1 MNEQLDLYCNTILV
15 GHLRQITAKK
25 LVFQYSESW
34 LGNNQAFPLSIQL
47 PLNNSIYSD
56 EQTLPFFENMLP
68 ESIIRQT
75 LAQQFHISENNVFGM
90 LEKIGGDCAGAI
102 SLFPPDF
109 QPTLSEARYQ
119 EVNDNEIEKIVL
131 DLPIHPF
138 LANRKLRLSLAG
150 AQNKLPIYFKNNAIY
165 LPIEKLPSSH
175 ILKPPIQR
183 FTHSVINE
191 FFSMKFAE
199 TLGLPIPTITLR
211 KNNIPLYIIER
222 FDRASN
228 SAGELIR
235 IHQED
240 FCQALGLLSSQKYES
255 EGGPSLAQCFTLVK
269 TYSTQPAVDIIN
281 LLNWIICNYLIGN
294 ADAHAKNLSFIITEA
309 GPRLSPFYDI
319 LCTHIYPEL
328 DSRYAMK
335 IGGENR
341 PQWIKKRHWERLA
354 DGIQVKPTLIY
365 SAIEQM
371 LEKYFNILPNLL
383 DLFPAPLTDTEQK
396 FILGIIELTQKR
408 AKDLTSCL
416 SNK

>member
-1 MNEQLDLYCNTILV
+1 MSDQLDLYCNTMLV
-15 GHLRQITAKK
+15 GNLRQIARKK
-25 LVFQYSESW
+25 LAFQYSESW
-34 LGNNQAFPLSIQL
+34 LENNQAFPLSIRL
-47 PLNNSIYSD
+47 PLNNNIYSD
-56 EQTLPFFENMLP
+56 EQVLPFFENILP

-75 LAQQFHISENNVFGM
+75 LAQQFHISDTNVFGM

-102 SLFPPDF
+102 SLFPPDS
-109 QPTLSEARYQ
+109 QPTRSEARYQ
-119 EVNDNEIEKIVL
+119 EVNDDEIEKIVL
-131 DLPIHPF
+131 DLPKHPF

-150 AQNKLPIYFKNNAIY
+150 AQNKLPIYFNNNIIY
-165 LPIEKLPSSH
+165 LPTGRLPSSH

-183 FTHSVINE
+183 FKYSVINE
-191 FFSMKFAE
+191 FFSMKFAQA
-199 TLGLPIPTITLR
+199 LGLPIPTIALR
-211 KNNIPLYIIER
+211 KNNTPLYIIKR
-222 FDRASN
+222 FDRVSN

-269 TYSTQPAVDIIN
+269 TYSTQPAVDIIY
-281 LLNWIICNYLIGN
+281 LLNWVIFNYLIGN

-309 GPRLSPFYDI
+309 GPKLSPCYDI

-354 DGIQVKPTLIY
+354 DSIQVKPTLIY
-365 SAIEQM
+365 SAMEQIV
-371 LEKYFNILPNLL
+371 EKYFNILPELL
-383 DLFPAPLTDTEQK
+383 GLFPDPLTDAEQK
-396 FILGIIELTQKR
+396 FVLGIIELTQKR
-408 AKDLTSCL
+408 AKELTICL
-416 SNK
+416 SSK

>member
-15 GHLRQITAKK
+15 GHLRQITPKK
-25 LVFQYSESW
+25 LAFQYSESW
-34 LGNNQAFPLSIQL
+34 LENKQAFPLSIQL
-47 PLNNSIYSD
+47 PLNNNVYLD

-109 QPTLSEARYQ
+109 QPTLSEAKYQ
-119 EVNDNEIEKIVL
+119 KVNDNEIEKIVL
-131 DLPIHPF
+131 DLPAHPF

-150 AQNKLPIYFKNNAIY
+150 AQNKLPIYFNHNTIY
-165 LPIEKLPSSH
+165 LPIERLPSSH

-183 FTHSVINE
+183 FKHSVINE

-199 TLGLPIPTITLR
+199 ALGLPIPTITLR
-211 KNNIPLYIIER
+211 KNNTPLYIIER

-269 TYSTQPAVDIIN
+269 TYSIQPAVDIIN
-281 LLNWIICNYLIGN
+281 LLNWIICNFLIGN
-294 ADAHAKNLSFIITEA
+294 ADAHAKNLSFIITKD

-335 IGGENR
+335 VGGENR
-341 PQWIKKRHWERLA
+341 PQWIKTRHWERLA
-354 DGIQVKPTLIY
+354 ESIQVKPTLIY

-371 LEKYFNILPNLL
+371 LKKYFNILPNLL
-383 DLFPAPLTDTEQK
+383 DLFPTPLSDTEQK

-408 AKDLTSCL
+408 AKELTACL